1 MTTAFSILRYVCIHV
16 VMYTLTDVFTRVY
29 GSRYRFSLR
38 MFTSLFVEALSLQ
51 TETTSTELRIKLLK
65 NRLQSLVFSS
75 VSRSLFKDDRLM
87 FALHLAHGMHP
98 EQFEDGEWEFFV
110 GAAHKGIARVRF
122 SSQALHFF
130 FISSSFFFI
139 FLHFVLFIF
148 FFFSLLPYLFG
159 SLN

>member
-1 MTTAFSILRYVCIHV
+1 MIFTV
-16 VMYTLTDVFTRVY
+16 VYD
-29 GSRYRFSLR
+29 SRYRFSLR

-51 TETTSTELRIKLLK
+51 TETTSTELRIKLLRS
-65 NRLQSLVFSS
+65 RLQSLVFGS

-122 SSQALHFF
+122 LPWKLRTCTAADVLHCAVL
-130 FISSSFFFI
+130 SFF
-139 FLHFVLFIF
+139 LVLAPDICLEVRKCS
-148 FFFSLLPYLFG
+148 SLSTNAY
-159 SLN
+159 